1 MFYFFVAFGNDAMH
15 IKQVVLDPLIYLFT
29 VILIVKVTSMRR
41 ISLSSRV

>member
-29 VILIVKVTSMRR
+29 VILIVKVTSYKP
-41 ISLSSRV
+41 VAFAF